1 MQTDV
6 YFSRKRLTMASTLPP
21 FSPQQVEQ
29 VARIIGG
36 TDDGLTGPE
45 IGGMLGHLGFPDEGA
60 TQTKWKRLYNSLA
73 HLQNKHNVGN
83 HTVQLINAVMR
94 PEGYVS
100 RRDLF
105 KSRQVDLNTVLAFAG
120 YYVRDD
126 GKVASTPKVA
136 TLDEAFAKASRMSE
150 QLRARGVHDKILAF
164 CRAELVQ
171 SNYFHA
177 VFEAMKSLKTR
188 INEMSGVDGDGGALV
203 DDTFGLARGPII
215 AINALRNATDEG
227 EQKGFANLLK
237 GLFGM
242 VRNPLAHNAK
252 VEWEMPEQDALD
264 ILTTLSLV
272 HRKLDKAVVRQP

>member
-1 MQTDV
+1 
-6 YFSRKRLTMASTLPP
+6 MASTLPP

-29 VARIIGG
+29 ISRIIGD
-36 TDDGLTGPE
+36 TDQGLTGPE
-45 IGGMLGHLGFPDEGA
+45 IGGMLGHLGFPDEDA

-73 HLQNKHNVGN
+73 QLQNKHDVGN

-94 PEGYVS
+94 PEGYVTK
-100 RRDLF
+100 RVLF
-105 KSRQVDLNTVLAFAG
+105 KSRQMDLNAVSAFAG

-126 GKVASTPKVA
+126 GQVAATRKAA

-150 QLRARGVHDKILAF
+150 QLRARGVHEKVLAF

-188 INEMSGVDGDGGALV
+188 INEMSGVHGDGATLV
-203 DDTFGLARGPII
+203 DDALGLARGPII

-227 EQKGFANLLK
+227 EQKGFVNLLK

-242 VRNPLAHNAK
+242 VRNPLAHHAK
-252 VEWEMPEQDALD
+252 IEWEMPEQDALD

>member
-1 MQTDV
+1 
-6 YFSRKRLTMASTLPP
+6 
-21 FSPQQVEQ
+21 
-29 VARIIGG
+29 
-36 TDDGLTGPE
+36 
-45 IGGMLGHLGFPDEGA
+45 
-60 TQTKWKRLYNSLA
+60 
-73 HLQNKHNVGN
+73 
-83 HTVQLINAVMR
+83 
-94 PEGYVS
+94 
-100 RRDLF
+100 
-105 KSRQVDLNTVLAFAG
+105 VLAFAG

-126 GKVASTPKVA
+126 GKVASTPKA
-136 TLDEAFAKASRMSE
+136 TTLDEAFAKASRMSE
-150 QLRARGVHDKILAF
+150 QLRARGVHDKILDF

-171 SNYFHA
+171 ANYFHA

-188 INEMSGVDGDGGALV
+188 INEMSGVDGDGASLV

-242 VRNPLAHNAK
+242 VRNPLAHHAK

-272 HRKLDKAVVRQP
+272 HRKLDNATVRQP